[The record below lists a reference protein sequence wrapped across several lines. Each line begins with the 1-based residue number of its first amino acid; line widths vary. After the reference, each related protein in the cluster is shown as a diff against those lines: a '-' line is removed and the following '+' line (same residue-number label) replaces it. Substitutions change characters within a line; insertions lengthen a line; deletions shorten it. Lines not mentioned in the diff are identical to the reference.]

1 MKNLPSSEPIV
12 RSLTYVR
19 DDKYVILTTVREEES
34 LTKRASCHS
43 ERSGEKNLTFSET
56 LTEQCH
62 SERLC
67 FEESPAKQE
76 YNRHRYE

>member
-1 MKNLPSSEPIV
+1 MRLSTSIGRTKNN
-12 RSLTYVR
+12 
-19 DDKYVILTTVREEES
+19 VILTTVREEES

-62 SERLC
+62 SEVRST
-67 FEESPAKQE
+67 EESPVKRIFLMIFLADASE
-76 YNRHRYE
+76 

>member
-1 MKNLPSSEPIV
+1 MRLSTSIGRTKNN
-12 RSLTYVR
+12 
-19 DDKYVILTTVREEES
+19 VILTTVREEES

-56 LTEQCH
+56 PTEQCH

-67 FEESPAKQE
+67 LEESLAKRE
-76 YNRHRYE
+76 YNRHHYE